1 MWAPENIPTTVEP
14 HLDFPTAEKKA
25 SKEGGQ
31 WLMSHF
37 TPRTAWFS
45 IAVCVCVSEWVA
57 EATFVYWEGL

>member
-31 WLMSHF
+31 
-37 TPRTAWFS
+37 
-45 IAVCVCVSEWVA
+45 
-57 EATFVYWEGL
+57 